1 MATRPQDLL
10 EKLKTLP
17 PQRLAEVEDF
27 VDFLKSRDDQ
37 HRAGAAHRLG
47 EAMAR
52 LDELNLPPMSAEEV
66 QEEIRAA
73 RAARHAASDA
83 DCR

>member
-1 MATRPQDLL
+1 MQSAMEDVV

-37 HRAGAAHRLG
+37 HRAGAARRLG

-52 LDELNLPPMSAEEV
+52 LDDLNLPPMSAEEV

-73 RAARHAASDA
+73 RAARRVASDA

>member
-1 MATRPQDLL
+1 MSADPEVLF

-37 HRAGAAHRLG
+37 MRTAASRRLG
-47 EAMAR
+47 AAMAR
-52 LDELNLPPMSAEEV
+52 LDGLNLPPLTTEEV
-66 QEEIRAA
+66 QAEIKAA
-73 RAARHAASDA
+73 RTARH
-83 DCR
+83 